1 MRDTNR
7 LRKTGSICIYT
18 SNVPAIKS
26 GTFDVSKKIM
36 VKEKK
41 VRVFEYGRVI
51 DNFHIDAFFFIDRCP
66 QFTIKRGNVRQYL
79 YGLCSNEI
87 RSSREKKKKKN
98 IRFTQQNDSVCTKPY
113 RRFDTKDDRHEG
125 VQEIRCTSTNRPDQ
139 LTAKTAVA
147 IHVMMDHGLPWFTG
161 PTSLLL

>member
-51 DNFHIDAFFFIDRCP
+51 DNFHIDAFFF
-66 QFTIKRGNVRQYL
+66 Y
-79 YGLCSNEI
+79 
-87 RSSREKKKKKN
+87 
-98 IRFTQQNDSVCTKPY
+98 
-113 RRFDTKDDRHEG
+113 
-125 VQEIRCTSTNRPDQ
+125 
-139 LTAKTAVA
+139 
-147 IHVMMDHGLPWFTG
+147 
-161 PTSLLL
+161 